1 MPFQRLLYCVLLFAV
16 CFLAG
21 CKDEPLRQAETPT
34 VRFIRVEPVSLTLTR
49 ELPGRTSAFIVSDVR
64 PQVSGIIQRRLFVEG
79 ADVKAGE
86 VLYQIDDA
94 LYRAAHSR
102 AQAALMEAEANLVAA
117 RLLAGR
123 VSRLVENKAISRQDN
138 DNAVASRGQAEARVA
153 AARAELETAAINL
166 EYTKVTAPVGGRIGT
181 STVTPGALVTQ
192 NQPAPLATVQ
202 QLDPIYVD
210 LTQSSAELLRLRAAL
225 DNGMLK
231 LSDGAF
237 VVSLNLENGKPY
249 TQRTQALDPVTKAPL
264 FDKDGRP
271 VNEDQP
277 LYGRLEFS
285 DVTVEQSTG
294 VVRLRALFPNP
305 DYVLLPGMYV
315 RAVLEEGVS
324 HNAILLP
331 QRAVLRDN
339 RGQAVIWVLTP
350 STQEPGLYDAEQRVL
365 SLDRAV
371 NNQWL
376 VTGGLKAGELVLVEG
391 STKLRF
397 GRAVKAV
404 EESLNQPEQSGQNPQ
419 NGGR

>member
-1 MPFQRLLYCVLLFAV
+1 MPFQRLLCCVLFFAV
-16 CFLAG
+16 CSLTG

-64 PQVSGIIQRRLFVEG
+64 PQVSGIIQKRLFVEG
-79 ADVKAGE
+79 ADVKAGD

-117 RLLAGR
+117 RLLAER
-123 VSRLVENKAISRQDN
+123 VTRLVENKAISRQDH

-166 EYTKVTAPVGGRIGT
+166 EYTKVTAPVSGRIGT

-192 NQPAPLATVQ
+192 NQAAPLATVQ

-249 TQRTQALDPVTKAPL
+249 THRTQAVDPVARAPL
-264 FDKDGRP
+264 FNQEGKP

-305 DYVLLPGMYV
+305 DYLLLPGMYV
-315 RAVLEEGVS
+315 RAVLEEGVN

-376 VTGGLKAGELVLVEG
+376 VSGGLKAGELVLVEG

-397 GRAVKAV
+397 GRAVQAV
-404 EESLNQPEQSGQNPQ
+404 EESLNPPEQSGQNTQ